1 MAIIRLLL
9 SLWLR
14 LIWPVHFGW
23 DGMHYLAGSMTGECG
38 SGLTK
43 SGQRLVVDPVPIL
56 EPTPVT
62 SGLKPGTGHSF
73 PAEAQRRHNIGLKD
87 PGAVSEAHWR
97 GQSPRVK

>member
-62 SGLKPGTGHSF
+62 SGLKPGTGHPLL

-87 PGAVSEAHWR
+87 PGSLR
-97 GQSPRVK
+97 GGGPHFKS